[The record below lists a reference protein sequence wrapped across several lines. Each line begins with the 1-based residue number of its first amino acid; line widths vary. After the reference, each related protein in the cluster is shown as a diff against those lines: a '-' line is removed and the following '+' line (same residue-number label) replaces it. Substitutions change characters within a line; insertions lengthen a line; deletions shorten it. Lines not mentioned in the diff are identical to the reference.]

1 MFQFSNPFKR
11 KGPVRTVHTI
21 DRGDDTSLYV
31 VHYDDTCKRP
41 GYAVELFMAFEDE
54 QGREQVV
61 SLPAEELQSS
71 IALLQEAMAFV
82 NDHAA
87 MPRCLQT
94 VWLRGATYYLDERLG
109 ELRRKD
115 DPSDRIPLALS

>member
-1 MFQFSNPFKR
+1 MEY
-11 KGPVRTVHTI
+11 
-21 DRGDDTSLYV
+21 DR
-31 VHYDDTCKRP
+31 TCKRP
-41 GYAVELFMAFEDE
+41 GYAVELFAAIEGKE
-54 QGREQVV
+54 GREQVV
-61 SLPAEELQSS
+61 SLPAEELQPL

>member
-1 MFQFSNPFKR
+1 MFQFSNPFR
-11 KGPVRTVHTI
+11 KKEPVRFVHTI
-21 DRGDDTSLYV
+21 GLGDVNLYV
-31 VHYDDTCKRP
+31 MEYDDTCRRP
-41 GYAVELFMAFEDE
+41 GYAVELFMTFDAEE
-54 QGREQVV
+54 GREQFI
-61 SLPAEELQSS
+61 SLPVEALQMS
-71 IALLQEAMAFV
+71 IEMLQEAMAYV
-82 NDHAA
+82 NDHVD